1 LVSKYVLASL
11 IISAYLD
18 PSTSHSCFKW
28 GTLSAVETAM
38 TFDLV
43 VMTQSALQLPRY
55 ARSVG
60 APISLGEI
68 LFGIPVSAF

>member
-1 LVSKYVLASL
+1 
-11 IISAYLD
+11 
-18 PSTSHSCFKW
+18 
-28 GTLSAVETAM
+28 VETAM